1 MSREVGSSIVVS
13 DEQAS
18 AIEQAE
24 NALARIQRDLGSARE
39 QYVVIENQILQAMAT
54 ARSTM
59 QDVVNETGKAHD
71 IPIGPDAKEQW
82 RYDIGNKTFVR
93 VA

>member
-1 MSREVGSSIVVS
+1 MSSEVGSSIVVS
-13 DEQAS
+13 EEQAA

-24 NALARIQRDLGSARE
+24 SALARIQRDLGSARE

-59 QDVVNETGKAHD
+59 QDLVNEAGKAHD

-82 RYDIGNKTFVR
+82 RYDISKKTFVR
-93 VA
+93 IA